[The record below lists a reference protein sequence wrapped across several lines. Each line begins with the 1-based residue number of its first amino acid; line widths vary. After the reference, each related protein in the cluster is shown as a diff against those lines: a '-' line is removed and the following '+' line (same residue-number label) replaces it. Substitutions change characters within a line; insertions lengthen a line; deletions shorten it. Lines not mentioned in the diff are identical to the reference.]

1 MNTKIIFE
9 PMLEKS
15 KPVHVSFH
23 RSEQVLDTN
32 FLSYR
37 RGVDLHCDII
47 SQNCNFIWH
56 KNFNRLSFQFV
67 QKASSLYVK
76 QLYKVSDRQMAFYS
90 FKCF

>member
-9 PMLEKS
+9 PMLGKS

-23 RSEQVLDTN
+23 RSEQVLDPH

-47 SQNCNFIWH
+47 SQNCNFI
-56 KNFNRLSFQFV
+56 
-67 QKASSLYVK
+67 
-76 QLYKVSDRQMAFYS
+76 
-90 FKCF
+90 